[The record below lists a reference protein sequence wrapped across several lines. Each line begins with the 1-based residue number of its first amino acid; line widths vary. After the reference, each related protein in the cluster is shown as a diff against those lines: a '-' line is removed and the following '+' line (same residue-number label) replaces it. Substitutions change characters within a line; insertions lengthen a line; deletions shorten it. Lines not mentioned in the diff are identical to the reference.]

1 MCRNGVIMKKF
12 LKSKKAFILVGI
24 LIFIIILACLFCFTN
39 QKEEQKSMNNEES
52 YIAYI
57 KINPFVKV
65 SFNITDNCNDKFNC
79 RDFTSNVT
87 DISLLNEDAKSLYKD
102 LDYKNK
108 SLEELISSL
117 ISIAKEKNIST
128 ANVDITTN
136 WPNNKDIISSKLS
149 IDNETD
155 FSITYQAD
163 INEEEILQAY
173 EKKYA
178 VTFDSDGGSKVKPQ
192 NILENESVTK
202 PSNPTKEGYTFLE
215 WQLNGETYD
224 WNSKVNGNITLKA
237 VWQKNNEEI
246 NNSNNSSTSK
256 ENEVSQKEKDNE
268 VLRQQLKEKG
278 LTWDFNTEEEA
289 YNLLDKWSGGY
300 GGDVIKNS
308 YGMSDIAYTVKITLN
323 TAACGGTEILNI
335 DWHNETPIDFIYYLH
350 SKGYN
355 CSGNEGYYNGKHFT
369 INQNNEL
376 IYD

>member
-1 MCRNGVIMKKF
+1 MKSF
-12 LKSKKAFILVGI
+12 LNNKKAFVLLG
-24 LIFIIILACLFCFTN
+24 LIIIIIILVSFFYFTN
-39 QKEEQKSMNNEES
+39 KKENQKLVNNEES
-52 YIAYI
+52 YVAYI
-57 KINPFVKV
+57 KINPLIKV
-65 SFNITDNCNDKFNC
+65 VFNIKDNCEDKFNC
-79 RDFTSNVT
+79 QDYTSKVT
-87 DISLLNEDAKSLYKD
+87 AISLLNEDAKSLYQD
-102 LDYKNK
+102 LDYQNK

-117 ISIAKEKNIST
+117 VSIAKEKNIST
-128 ANVDITTN
+128 SNIDMTTN
-136 WPNNKDIISSKLS
+136 WPNNKDIISSKLA
-149 IDNETD
+149 DRNETK
-155 FSITYQAD
+155 FNVVYQAD
-163 INEEEILQAY
+163 IDEEELIKNY
-173 EKKYA
+173 EKKYT

-237 VWQKNNEEI
+237 VWQKNSEEV
-246 NNSNNSSTSK
+246 NNSSTSK
-256 ENEVSQKEKDNE
+256 ENEMPQKEKDNE

-323 TAACGGTEILNI
+323 TVACGGKEILNI

-355 CSGNEGYYNGKHFT
+355 CSGNEGYYNGKHFI
-369 INQNNEL
+369 INQKNEL

>member
-1 MCRNGVIMKKF
+1 MKEF
-12 LKSKKAFILVGI
+12 LKSKKAFILAGI
-24 LIFIIILACLFCFTN
+24 VILIIILVCLFCFTN
-39 QKEEQKSMNNEES
+39 KKEEQNIINNETG
-52 YIAYI
+52 YVAYI

-65 SFNITDNCNDKFNC
+65 TFNITDNCEDKFNC
-79 RDFTSNVT
+79 HDFTSNVT

-108 SLEELISSL
+108 SLEELMQ
-117 ISIAKEKNIST
+117 T
-128 ANVDITTN
+128 
-136 WPNNKDIISSKLS
+136 
-149 IDNETD
+149 
-155 FSITYQAD
+155 
-163 INEEEILQAY
+163 Y
-173 EKKYA
+173 EKKYT

-369 INQNNEL
+369 INHNNEL

>member
-1 MCRNGVIMKKF
+1 MKEF
-12 LKSKKAFILVGI
+12 LKSKKAFILAGI
-24 LIFIIILACLFCFTN
+24 VILIIILVCLFCFTN
-39 QKEEQKSMNNEES
+39 KKEEQNLINNETS
-52 YIAYI
+52 YVAYI

-65 SFNITDNCNDKFNC
+65 TFNITDNCEDKFNC
-79 RDFTSNVT
+79 HDFTSNVT

-128 ANVDITTN
+128 TNVDITTN
-136 WPNNKDIISSKLS
+136 WPNNKDIISSKLPN
-149 IDNETD
+149 DNETG
-155 FSITYQAD
+155 FSITYQAN
-163 INEEEILQAY
+163 INEEELMQTY
-173 EKKYA
+173 EKKYT
-178 VTFDSDGGSKVKPQ
+178 VTFDSDGGSKIESQ
-192 NILENESVTK
+192 SILENERVTK

-237 VWQKNNEEI
+237 VWQKNNEQV
-246 NNSNNSSTSK
+246 NNANNSSTSK
-256 ENEVSQKEKDNE
+256 ENEVSQ
-268 VLRQQLKEKG
+268 KEKG

-308 YGMSDIAYTVKITLN
+308 YGMSDIAYSVKITLN
-323 TAACGGTEILNI
+323 TAACGGKEILNI